1 LIQATLDTKREKD
14 MYLDF
19 LIQEVSLVQT
29 QRNQ

>member
-14 MYLDF
+14 MFLDS

>member
-14 MYLDF
+14 TYSDF
-19 LIQEVSLVQT
+19 LIQEVSSVQT